1 MENADGREKGTGG
14 KLLTSRPRFGILPAM
29 VTGELRN
36 KVDQIWQTIWT
47 GGITSPITVLEQMTR
62 SVRPNGTRRIGP

>member
-1 MENADGREKGTGG
+1 MRP
-14 KLLTSRPRFGILPAM
+14 LLTSRPRFGILPAM

-47 GGITSPITVLEQMTR
+47 GGITSPITVLEQIT
-62 SVRPNGTRRIGP
+62 SVRPDGTRRNGP

>member
-1 MENADGREKGTGG
+1 
-14 KLLTSRPRFGILPAM
+14 M

-47 GGITSPITVLEQMTR
+47 GGITSPITVPAWIFDYSDAPARATKDLTKAF
-62 SVRPNGTRRIGP
+62 VT